1 MSTVGTIVRDPGIV
15 WLPIAN
21 SSVTITRGQLVTV
34 DASTHTAR
42 LTATGDRIFGIAS
55 SDSDPDLLSVA
66 VAAKGGYTIS
76 VVVKAGDAVLVG
88 TPLFQD
94 QTTFSQ
100 ATITSTASKALG
112 WAVNGSRDSLGN
124 IEMAFFLDVEA

>member
-15 WLPIAN
+15 WLPIA
-21 SSVTITRGQLVTV
+21 SSAVTILRGQLVAV
-34 DASTHTAR
+34 DAATHTAR
-42 LTATGDRIFGIAS
+42 LAATGDRIFGIAT

-76 VVVKAGDAVLVG
+76 VVVKTGDVVLVG

-112 WAVNGSRDSLGN
+112 WAVNGNRDALGN